1 MPKRSTSPGRR
12 PPADGGGS
20 ADTERRARGENIT
33 VAVRVRPLTSLEKS
47 HNAFVTVE
55 AIDEAHVLVNDPDDK
70 MGGIDYLRLDK
81 TKTKHYRL
89 DSVFGPESTQAAVY
103 AATARPLARK
113 VVEGYNAC
121 CFAYGA
127 TGAGKTFTMT
137 GTLDDPGVIPLTLD
151 DLVLVAAEQK
161 EEYDVKISMQYV
173 EIYNEKL
180 KDLLNPSDAVLDVR
194 EVPSKGTYVAGAT
207 DKEVATCA
215 EMMELIH
222 GPRAIPRNSAQFRAI
237 PSATRNHS
245 PTPCAHTHQ
254 AATSSA
260 PPRRPTATRP
270 RRARTPSSSSP
281 CTRSRDSRR
290 RRPSWASSR

>member
-222 GPRAIPRNSAQFRAI
+222 GPRAIRRNSPRNFFDVPLT
-237 PSATRNHS
+237 PSL
-245 PTPCAHTHQ
+245 THQ
-254 AATSSA
+254 AAISSA

-281 CTRSRDSRR
+281 CTRSRGSRR
-290 RRPSWASSR
+290 RRPSWGSSR